1 MILLLGYV
9 VSLAAT
15 FVMSVAVLTAVLA
28 ATTANKA
35 TPYHLHRSDAVQL
48 SKHEH
53 KELGSK
59 SRLATAKGPSKA
71 KAPTS

>member
-1 MILLLGYV
+1 MILLLGYF
-9 VSLAAT
+9 VSLTAT
-15 FVMSVAVLTAVLA
+15 FVVSVAVLSVVLA
-28 ATTANKA
+28 ATRANDA
-35 TPYHLHRSDAVQL
+35 TLYHLHRSDTVQL

-53 KELGSK
+53 KKLGSK